1 MSNKSKKAVY
11 NNLLNII
18 LLLLLII
25 IVIVFLSIYNG
36 KISLKVLSNSNI
48 LNYSNDNNDNNSRIE
63 PSLKV
68 KESAYLN
75 LDNKIH
81 YLYWTGGYDS
91 TYRLCEMLIVEK
103 KKVQPIY
110 VTLPL
115 DNDCV
120 TEEAC
125 NKLWVRRNR
134 KEERDAMKQIIKQL
148 HTNFPYTKRTL
159 LPTLEIK
166 KEIAD
171 SDFNLKFEEAFYKNN
186 LWPRKRKKHQ
196 YLFLSKFAYYH
207 KKFIDI
213 GVLGIHKDSK
223 FGKYL
228 KYNLVEKDNNLYL
241 KQINHP
247 LGYLLFPLYGRSKED
262 LLKLSKKYKFDYILK
277 NTWSCWFPKSGKPC
291 GKCPMCKE
299 RII

>member
-1 MSNKSKKAVY
+1 MTKKNSFNNIFNRFYNVKMVY
-11 NNLLNII
+11 LI
-18 LLLLLII
+18 LII
-25 IVIVFLSIYNG
+25 IIIIAIINYINIYN
-36 KISLKVLSNSNI
+36 INN
-48 LNYSNDNNDNNSRIE
+48 LNFIRIE
-63 PSLKV
+63 PSLKI
-68 KESAYLN
+68 KESPYLN

-103 KKVQPIY
+103 KKVQPLY

-125 NKLWVRRNR
+125 KKLWVRRNR
-134 KEERDAMKQIIKQL
+134 KEEREAMNQIVKL
-148 HTNFPYTKRTL
+148 LNSTFPYTRKTL
-159 LPTLEIK
+159 LPTIEIK

-171 SDFNLKFEEAFYKNN
+171 SDFNMEFEEQFYKNN

-196 YLFLSKFAYYH
+196 YLFLAKFAYYH

-213 GVLGIHKDSK
+213 GVLGIHKQSI

-228 KYNLVEKDNNLYL
+228 KKNLIMKNNNLYIRD
-241 KQINHP
+241 INHP
-247 LGYLLFPLYGRSKED
+247 LGYLLFPLYGRTKQD
-262 LLKLSKKYKFDYILK
+262 LLVSANKYKFDNILK
-277 NTWSCWFPKSGKPC
+277 LTWSCWFPKNGQPC
-291 GKCPMCKE
+291 KKCPMCRE

>member
-1 MSNKSKKAVY
+1 MSKK
-11 NNLLNII
+11 NNFSNIFHHFFNVKMLYLI
-18 LLLLLII
+18 LLII
-25 IVIVFLSIYNG
+25 IIIVIINYINIYN
-36 KISLKVLSNSNI
+36 ITN
-48 LNYSNDNNDNNSRIE
+48 LNFNRIE
-63 PSLKV
+63 PSLKI
-68 KESAYLN
+68 KESPYLN

-103 KKVQPIY
+103 KKVQPLY
-110 VTLPL
+110 VTVPL

-125 NKLWVRRNR
+125 KKLWVRRNR
-134 KEERDAMKQIIKQL
+134 KEEREAMNQIVKLI
-148 HTNFPYTKRTL
+148 HTNFPYTRKTL
-159 LPTLEIK
+159 LPTIEIK

-171 SDFNLKFEEAFYKNN
+171 SEFNMEFEEQFYKNN

-196 YLFLSKFAYYH
+196 YLFLAKFAYYH

-213 GVLGIHKDSK
+213 GVLGIHKQST

-228 KYNLVEKDNNLYL
+228 KKNLIDKNNNLY
-241 KQINHP
+241 IRDVNHP
-247 LGYLLFPLYGRSKED
+247 LGYLLFPLYGRTKED
-262 LLKLSKKYKFDYILK
+262 LLVSAKKYKFDNIL
-277 NTWSCWFPKSGKPC
+277 NLTWSCWFPKNGKPC
-291 GKCPMCKE
+291 KKCPMCRE

>member
-1 MSNKSKKAVY
+1 MSNKSKKII
-11 NNLLNII
+11 NNNVLNII
-18 LLLLLII
+18 LFILLIGI
-25 IVIVFLSIYNG
+25 ITIFFGIGKDKLNLLSH
-36 KISLKVLSNSNI
+36 KLLD
-48 LNYSNDNNDNNSRIE
+48 DNNRIE
-63 PSLKV
+63 PSLKI

-75 LDNKIH
+75 LDNRIH

-120 TEEAC
+120 TEEVC

-134 KEERDAMKQIIKQL
+134 KEEKAAMKQIIKQL
-148 HTNFPYTKRTL
+148 HENFPYTKRTL
-159 LPTLEIK
+159 LPTLEVK
-166 KEIAD
+166 KEISD
-171 SDFNLKFEEAFYKNN
+171 SEFNMKFEEAFYNNN

-228 KYNLVEKDNNLYL
+228 KDNLVEKDNNLYL
-241 KQINHP
+241 KDINHP
-247 LGYLLFPLYGRSKED
+247 LGYLLFPLYGRTKED
-262 LLKLSKKYKFDYILK
+262 LLELSKKYKFDYILK
-277 NTWSCWFPKSGKPC
+277 TTWSCWFPKNGKPC
-291 GKCPMCKE
+291 GKCPMCRE

>member
-1 MSNKSKKAVY
+1 MSNKSKKMKY
-11 NNLLNII
+11 IQMLSTLLIV
-18 LLLLLII
+18 LII
-25 IVIVFLSIYNG
+25 IIGTINFFSNNG
-36 KISLKVLSNSNI
+36 EINVSLLSNSNI
-48 LNYSNDNNDNNSRIE
+48 FNFDNDRIE

-68 KESAYLN
+68 KESPYLN
-75 LDNKIH
+75 LDSKIH

-110 VTLPL
+110 ISLPL

-134 KEERDAMKQIIKQL
+134 KEEKNAMKKIIEKL
-148 HTNFPYTKRTL
+148 HKDFPYTKRTL
-159 LPTLEIK
+159 LPTLEVK
-166 KEIAD
+166 KEISD
-171 SDFNLKFEEAFYKNN
+171 SDFNMKFEDAFYSNN

-213 GVLGIHKDSK
+213 GVLGIHKDSI
-223 FGKYL
+223 FGQYL
-228 KYNLVEKDNNLYL
+228 KKNLIEKNNNLYL
-241 KQINHP
+241 KDINHP

-262 LLKLSKKYKFDYILK
+262 LLELSKKYKFEHVLK
-277 NTWSCWFPKSGKPC
+277 ITWSCWFPKNGKPC
-291 GKCPMCKE
+291 GKCPMCRE